1 MFGVLNL
8 NKPVGYSSRDVV
20 NRVER
25 IIRPVRAGHAGTL
38 DPLASG
44 VLVVCVGSATRL
56 IEYVQRMPKEYQAT
70 FLLGKRSRSDDLETE
85 VEELLVAP
93 IPTRQQIEAA
103 LPRFTGVIE
112 QRPPAYSAIKV
123 AGKRAYRLARRGD
136 VVELAPRSVTIH
148 ALSLESYEYPRL
160 KLFIRC
166 SSGTYVRSLGRDL
179 AQELGTAA
187 IMSELVRT
195 GVGEFRVSDSLDLT
209 ELTAASLNRRLLPP
223 TAALGDLPR
232 LVLTPEQVHRIQSGG
247 LVSKN
252 ELPRGLGSLGALA
265 ALDEGGNLVAILRLA
280 RRGLLKPAPNFSQP
294 E

>member
-25 IIRPVRAGHAGTL
+25 IIRPEKAGHAGTL

-44 VLVVCVGSATRL
+44 VLVVCVGGATRL

-70 FLLGKRSRSDDLETE
+70 FLLGKRSASDDLETE

-93 IPTRQQIEAA
+93 IPIRQQIEAA

-123 AGKRAYRLARRGD
+123 AGKRAYRLARRGELI
-136 VVELAPRSVTIH
+136 ELAPRAVTIH
-148 ALSLESYEYPRL
+148 ALSLQSYEYPRL
-160 KLFIRC
+160 ELLIRC
-166 SSGTYVRSLGRDL
+166 SSGTYIRSLGRDL
-179 AQELGTAA
+179 ALELRTAA
-187 IMSELVRT
+187 VMSELVRT
-195 GVGEFRVSDSLDLT
+195 AVGEFRVTDSLDVT

-232 LVLTPEQVHRIQSGG
+232 VVLTTEQVHRIQSGG
-247 LVSKN
+247 LVSQH
-252 ELPRGLGSLGALA
+252 ELPGDVSSLGALA
-265 ALDEGGNLVAILRLA
+265 ALDHGGNLVAILRLA
-280 RRGLLKPAPNFSQP
+280 RRGLLKPSPNFLHP